1 MAAEAAEAREEL
13 AWASYTALSALAY
26 ISREDLVRELVV
38 IAGHTIT
45 GTCDDADAPIISES
59 LVTEFLQLQG
69 VGIPEGFDE
78 FVELHNRLI
87 DWAIASS
94 GKTGGASLRLSP
106 GRRSNSPLGRSISHA
121 ASHHAMDGSP
131 KSFRA
136 RDVTLINP
144 TEDAPVMTAEEANT
158 ANLSAMNLRSS
169 NRSEHASPDGLR
181 TSARFDMASSTERA
195 SARQLSD
202 QKFGSG
208 SGSVDN
214 GPELSFQLRRPPPL
228 GEGGQSSSMRSSM
241 RSSESEREDGEASD
255 GGGSPPLSPSKQKT
269 KTKRFRERRLSKDL
283 QDVLGAADFD
293 SGQVASVPAA
303 GLAAQPTSLL
313 LAAGS
318 EDAVVGGEGEAS
330 FKSID
335 SEGESFRVNGVPL
348 SPVKKTTRLDIG
360 KSGLPVDKGGHQ
372 GRRSVEI
379 GTEIEE
385 LVDDAVTPFDRSL
398 VGTYSCHGAEPTDT
412 GSIAKINQ
420 DCASISHPFA
430 RTPGTALFCVYDGHG
445 KFGHHVSQ
453 EVLHSLLYELEE
465 NNERLQEDPA
475 ALLAETFENVNVHL
489 RLCAKEQPCIVDA
502 MDSGACAIV
511 VWMRGRE
518 LVVAGA
524 GDCRAVLGTRH
535 DAQLCST
542 PLSDDHKVNLPAE
555 QARIEAAGGWVRP
568 ESGDADDFNPARLY
582 EAEGK
587 PWLGPGLCVARC
599 LGDLKANA
607 CGLIPTPEICMHT
620 LQSTDLFLILA
631 SDGVWEFIDNDEAV
645 AIVGQFYD
653 KGLPALDACRFLIA
667 KAALCW
673 RKFEGDYRDD
683 ITAIVVYLGDVVT
696 ALELERERYAEY
708 SLRRSQQPKKSVLG
722 LAG

>member
-1 MAAEAAEAREEL
+1 
-13 AWASYTALSALAY
+13 
-26 ISREDLVRELVV
+26 
-38 IAGHTIT
+38 
-45 GTCDDADAPIISES
+45 
-59 LVTEFLQLQG
+59 
-69 VGIPEGFDE
+69 
-78 FVELHNRLI
+78 
-87 DWAIASS
+87 
-94 GKTGGASLRLSP
+94 
-106 GRRSNSPLGRSISHA
+106 
-121 ASHHAMDGSP
+121 
-131 KSFRA
+131 
-136 RDVTLINP
+136 
-144 TEDAPVMTAEEANT
+144 MTAEEANT
-158 ANLSAMNLRSS
+158 ANLSAMNMRSS
-169 NRSEHASPDGLR
+169 NRSENASPDGLR
-181 TSARFDMASSTERA
+181 TSQRFDFASSAERA
-195 SARQLSD
+195 SARELSD
-202 QKFGSG
+202 QRFGSG
-208 SGSVDN
+208 SVLQRAGPVDN
-214 GPELSFQLRRPPPL
+214 GPELSFQLRPPPPQ
-228 GEGGQSSSMRSSM
+228 GEGGPSSMRSSL
-241 RSSESEREDGEASD
+241 RSSEGESRLQSDGEASD
-255 GGGSPPLSPSKQKT
+255 GGSLPLSPSKQTT

-283 QDVLGAADFD
+283 QDVLGTAGFQ
-293 SGQVASVPAA
+293 SGQQASEGSVV
-303 GLAAQPTSLL
+303 AQPTSQMP
-313 LAAGS
+313 AAGGK
-318 EDAVVGGEGEAS
+318 DAVVDSDGEPSFVCSEDSGQGS
-330 FKSID
+330 FK
-335 SEGESFRVNGVPL
+335 GMNGLPL
-348 SPVKKTTRLDIG
+348 SPTKKTTRLDLG
-360 KSGLPVDKGGHQ
+360 KSGLPVDKRYND
-372 GRRSVEI
+372 GRRSVAI
-379 GTEIEE
+379 STEIEE

-453 EVLHSLLYELEE
+453 EVSLSPSLSPSLRLSLLPAPAPAPAPRRHRSLRCSLRLRRSLRLRCSLDHHSHRLPTSPPPQVLHSLLHELEQ

-511 VWMRGRE
+511 VWMRGHE

-535 DAQLCST
+535 DEQLCST
-542 PLSDDHKVNLPAE
+542 ALSDDHKVNLPAE
-555 QARIEAAGGWVRP
+555 QARIEAMGGWVRP

-620 LQSTDLFLILA
+620 VQPTDRFLILA

-683 ITAIVVYLGDVVT
+683 ITAIVVYLPDVVT
-696 ALELERERYAEY
+696 ALELEGERYAQY
-708 SLRRSQQPKKSVLG
+708 VLRHSQHSQNRKTVLG
-722 LAG
+722 SAGPAPAPEDDTTPNSIDALF